1 MAEAIAK
8 RPDQITQGVI
18 IILASV
24 AAMAFADAMVKLVS
38 SSLTVWQVFAARS
51 IFAVPCLLVL
61 GHITGVSFCAVFNR
75 WGLLRSTLLV
85 LTWLAFYASL
95 PVLKL
100 SVAAVAVYTNPILTA
115 LLSALILGERV
126 SNRQWLGVLVGFAG
140 VAAILRPG
148 TDAFTWLIVLPLVG
162 AAFYSTAMILTRA
175 KCQDDDAINL
185 ALGLHGSF
193 ILTGFLATAVLALI
207 NLDPASVAAYP
218 FLLKSWTPMGWTD
231 WTLMAFLG
239 VLSAA
244 FFLGVA
250 RAYQIAPPQIIG
262 TFDYAYLVSA
272 AIWGFVFFSETPD
285 AFTWVGMVLITIAG
299 LLVAE
304 SKDAPISNRETS

>member
-1 MAEAIAK
+1 MTEATSK
-8 RPDQITQGVI
+8 KPDQIAQGVL

-24 AAMAFADAMVKLVS
+24 AAMAFADAVVKLVS

-51 IFAVPCLLVL
+51 LFAIPCLVL
-61 GHITGVSFCAVFNR
+61 LGRITGASFRASVNR
-75 WGLLRSTLLV
+75 WVFLRSVLLV

-95 PVLKL
+95 PFLKL
-100 SVAAVAVYTNPILTA
+100 SVAAVAVYTNPILTT
-115 LLSALILGERV
+115 LLSALLRGEAV
-126 SNRQWLGVLVGFAG
+126 SRRQWIGVLVGFVG

-148 TDAFTWLIVLPLVG
+148 TDAFTWWILLPLTG
-162 AAFYSTAMILTRA
+162 AAFYSTAMVLTRA
-175 KCQDDDAINL
+175 KCRDDDAIAL

-193 ILTGFLATAVLALI
+193 IVTGMMATALLAI
-207 NLDPASVAAYP
+207 VSLDPAWVAAHP
-218 FLLKSWTPMGWTD
+218 FLLGSWTPMGWTD
-231 WTLMAFLG
+231 WALMACLG

-272 AIWGFVFFSETPD
+272 AIWGFLFFAETPD
-285 AFTWVGMVLITIAG
+285 ATTLAGMALITIAG
-299 LLVAE
+299 LLVA
-304 SKDAPISNRETS
+304 SRNALIRQGTTS